1 MPNTHFNEADTRA
14 KLIDPAL
21 HKRGWLEHMISR
33 EQLPGKVVLWGGRH
47 TRNKSR
53 IDYVLKVELPT
64 GGEPL
69 AVAFVEAKA
78 EDESPFRGVHQVKEY
93 AEIAERC
100 AGIAN
105 RYNVRFVY
113 STNGHRF
120 IEHDR
125 KLNFTSEMKPMSEFP
140 MPEDL
145 LQKLEIGQG
154 FDFSNDRSA
163 PFKTRYPGGTNRVR
177 YYQDAAVRAVF
188 EKLAQGEKRAL
199 LSMATGTGKTLVAVN
214 ILKRIEDAGQLRNA
228 LFVCDREALRTQA
241 QSALNDVFG
250 GNVAEASSNDPQKN
264 ARVVVATYQLLNVD
278 GRNDDDDDANT
289 AAYIERHYPANYFS
303 HIIIDE
309 CHRSAWN
316 KWSQVLR
323 LNPNAVHIGLTAT
336 PRVFDESDDVET
348 AQRDREIT
356 ADNIRYFGE
365 PVYEYGI
372 IQGMDDGYLAMMLKA
387 AYDVHIGDQEES
399 ERETG
404 VTKSDLASAEV
415 VDALSGESAT
425 RDEMRDVY
433 GPASL
438 EDRLV
443 MPDRCRAM
451 CEALFNNLASADK
464 PEQKTIIFCVNVDH
478 AVAVAYLLNNLY
490 AKWCSQHDKQPKPFY
505 AFTCTGQIGSEY
517 LPVFDGN
524 SQRNFVATTADLLTT
539 GVDIPCV
546 ENIVFF
552 RYIKSPI
559 LFHQMIGRGT
569 RIDEASGK
577 LAFTIHDF
585 TNATR
590 LLGEE
595 LTERVSKSATRLRH
609 SSPLP
614 EKTFEAH
621 GVEVLVHAK
630 GNRIA
635 VTNDDG
641 QLVWVDQTE
650 YTRLIAES
658 AREQIP
664 DVAGLRN
671 TWQEPK
677 LRTEFVDRLPGGLN
691 YAMAIKDLS
700 GMEDVDLYDWLA
712 KVVYGEDALTREE
725 RASRFASTNAD
736 WLARLP
742 EGTRRTMLAI
752 CSQFRLGGTENLE
765 LDTMFM
771 AKEVMDAGGLSALN
785 SYPHGGAE
793 AAMRE
798 LKSRLFGAMGSP
810 GTDSRG

>member
-1 MPNTHFNEADTRA
+1 MPNSHLNEADTRA

-21 HKRGWLEHMISR
+21 YARGWKEHMISR
-33 EQLPGKVVLWGGRH
+33 EQLPGKVVLWGGKH

-53 IDYVLKVELPT
+53 IDYVLKVELPK

-113 STNGHRF
+113 STNGRRF

-125 KLNFTSEMKPMSEFP
+125 KLDFTSEMKPMSAFP
-140 MPEDL
+140 TPEDL
-145 LQKLEIGQG
+145 LFKLEIGQG
-154 FDFSNDRSA
+154 FYFGTDRAA
-163 PFKTRYPGGTNRVR
+163 PFRTRYPGGSNRVR

-188 EKLAQGEKRAL
+188 EKLARGEKRAL

-214 ILKRIEDAGQLRNA
+214 ILKRIEESGQRLRA
-228 LFVCDREALRTQA
+228 LFVCDRGFLRNQA
-241 QSALNDVFG
+241 WTALNHVF
-250 GNVAEASSNDPQKN
+250 NNEVAMASSDDPRKN

-278 GRNDDDDDANT
+278 SNDEDAD
-289 AAYIERHYPANYFS
+289 AAYIKRHYPEDYFS
-303 HIIIDE
+303 HVIIDE

-316 KWSQVLR
+316 KWSQVLT

-336 PRVFDESDDVET
+336 PRKFEDSDDSE
-348 AQRDREIT
+348 ASRLDRKIT
-356 ADNIRYFGE
+356 ADNIAYFGE

-372 IQGMDDGYLAMMLKA
+372 VPGMDDGYLAMMQRST
-387 AYDVHIGDQEES
+387 YDVHIAYQDES

-404 VTKSDLASAEV
+404 VSQSDLASAEV
-415 VDALSGESAT
+415 VVATSGETAT
-425 RDEMRDVY
+425 RSEMRDVY
-433 GPASL
+433 GAASL

-443 MPDRCRAM
+443 LPERRGEM
-451 CEALFNNLASADK
+451 CKALFNNLASADK

-478 AVAVAYLLNNLY
+478 AIAVANSLNNLY
-490 AKWCSQHDKQPKPFY
+490 SEWCRSNGKQPKEDY
-505 AFTCTGQIGSEY
+505 AFPCTGTTGSEL
-517 LPVFDGN
+517 LPNFQDN
-524 SQRNFVATTADLLTT
+524 SQRNFIATTADLLTT

-569 RIDEASGK
+569 RIHEVSGK

-590 LLGEE
+590 LFGKE
-595 LTERVSKSATRLRH
+595 LLERISKSDTSIRH

-614 EKTFEAH
+614 EKTFEAY
-621 GVEVLVHAK
+621 GVEIQVLE
-630 GNRIA
+630 NETRIA
-635 VTNDDG
+635 VFEDG
-641 QLVWVDQTE
+641 QPVWVNQTE
-650 YTRLIAES
+650 YARQIGES
-658 AREQIP
+658 ARSQAP
-664 DVAGLRN
+664 DIEALRE
-671 TWQEPK
+671 TWKEPR
-677 LRTEFVDRLPGGLN
+677 LRKEFVDRLPGGTS
-691 YAMAIKDLS
+691 YAMAIKELS

-712 KVVYGEDALTREE
+712 NVAYGEDALTREE
-725 RASRFASTNAD
+725 RARRFETTNAD
-736 WLARLP
+736 WLAQMP
-742 EGTRRTMLAI
+742 EGTRQTVLAI

-765 LDTMFM
+765 IDTMFR
-771 AKEVMDAGGLSALN
+771 AKEVTDAGGVAALD
-785 SYPHGGAE
+785 SYPLGGAE

-798 LKSRLFGAMGSP
+798 LRSRLFGVLVSTA
-810 GTDSRG
+810 TN